1 MTNDDKWWRGGGGG
15 ESKRWQGYIIL
26 AFNVCVFSHLTS
38 PWNVLGFAK
47 EIIVTLLV
55 TLFVTLSMDIY
66 SLDPVEQWKY
76 HVMPS
81 SQISSLKV
89 HGDFSNSFRFKIFS
103 TPPLFCTD
111 LRLSCFLFKVF
122 LSMSLSCLTSFIMC
136 AILNAFWPWSRSRY
150 SIKCAN
156 SFSLL
161 SIFFMCFSWLGF
173 SLPWASLFPLCPHFR
188 LFQLSSRPPHQFPL
202 LPSSPAGTG
211 DRRARPKCNRKRN
224 PSYFRRQRQRREAT
238 NNHISEHLSWQESH
252 EDSRMTANLPETND
266 ADKEEQGSDD
276 ENDLLVRFS
285 SLGRS
290 LKTFQRDLT
299 TADQRVESAKKVSSP
314 LRKRRKKR
322 R

>member
-1 MTNDDKWWRGGGGG
+1 MC
-15 ESKRWQGYIIL
+15 L
-26 AFNVCVFSHLTS
+26 
-38 PWNVLGFAK
+38 VLPRK
-47 EIIVTLLV
+47 IIVTLLV
-55 TLFVTLSMDIY
+55 TLFVTLLMEIY

-76 HVMPS
+76 HVMTS

-89 HGDFSNSFRFKIFS
+89 DGDFSNSFRFKIFS

-122 LSMSLSCLTSFIMC
+122 LSMSLSCLTSFILC

-224 PSYFRRQRQRREAT
+224 PSYFRRQRQRREAKWYQQPYQWAPQ
-238 NNHISEHLSWQESH
+238 LAGVARGLQ
-252 EDSRMTANLPETND
+252 
-266 ADKEEQGSDD
+266 DD
-276 ENDLLVRFS
+276 C
-285 SLGRS
+285 
-290 LKTFQRDLT
+290 QPARDE
-299 TADQRVESAKKVSSP
+299 RC
-314 LRKRRKKR
+314 R
-322 R
+322 